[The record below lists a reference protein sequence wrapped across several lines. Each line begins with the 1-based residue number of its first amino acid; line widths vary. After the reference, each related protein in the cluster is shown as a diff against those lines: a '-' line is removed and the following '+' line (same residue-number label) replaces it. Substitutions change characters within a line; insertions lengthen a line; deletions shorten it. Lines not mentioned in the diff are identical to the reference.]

1 MKSSRVPSSQRFAG
15 LQHCVVVYQLPDW
28 HLVQPFLLLHLLDC
42 KQQTALAAISC
53 RVWTAFSKYWV
64 APPHTVIRYTILLIM
79 APYAIINFGWK
90 VEFLPILFKPL
101 TLYVSFLISEHWWG
115 ESCQGLLPATSLL
128 LFINFSNSL
137 CFSVRTSDSTL
148 GSLFT

>member
-115 ESCQGLLPATSLL
+115 ESCQGPRVYYQLPACCCSSTSPTACASQWGLL
-128 LFINFSNSL
+128 IAP
-137 CFSVRTSDSTL
+137 
-148 GSLFT
+148 